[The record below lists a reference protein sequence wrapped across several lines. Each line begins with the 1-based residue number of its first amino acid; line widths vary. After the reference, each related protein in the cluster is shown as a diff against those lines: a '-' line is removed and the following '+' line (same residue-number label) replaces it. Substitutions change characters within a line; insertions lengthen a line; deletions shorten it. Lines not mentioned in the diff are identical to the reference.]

1 MKMINWIKKLFSK
14 KSSYSGN
21 EKKLGLIYPDDFSE
35 VVKLLRNTGLTDTEI
50 SEFIRYVNTDNAKLK
65 LNNLNN
71 HIEVLRRRENESHGS
86 SSSPLS
92 DEKLKTNIS
101 PLNNA
106 IDKVLSLSG
115 VSFEWRFKEF
125 QNMKFDQ
132 KRHLGLI
139 AQNVERIIPD
149 AVFENPQGYKCLD
162 YNGLIALLVESIKE
176 QQKEIND
183 LKKTLSG
190 LFPNGTLNDE
200 VRQKE
205 KRLHMV
211 Y

>member
-1 MKMINWIKKLFSK
+1 MINWIKKLFFK
-14 KSSYSGN
+14 KSSYLGN
-21 EKKLGLIYPDDFSE
+21 EKKSIYPDDFSG
-35 VVKLLRNTGLTDTEI
+35 VVKLLHDIGLTDTEI
-50 SEFIRYVNTDNAKLK
+50 SEFMHHVNTDNAQLK
-65 LNNLNN
+65 LDNFNK
-71 HIEVLRRRENESHGS
+71 HIGALRRRENESHGS
-86 SSSPLS
+86 ASSPLS

-106 IDKVLSLSG
+106 IDKVLSLNG

-125 QNMKFDQ
+125 QDMKFDQ

-149 AVFENPQGYKCLD
+149 AVFENPQGYKCVD

-176 QQKEIND
+176 QQKEICN

-190 LFPNGTLNDE
+190 LFPNDTFNDE

-205 KRLHMV
+205 KQLDLV